1 MRLAFSEGVAFDCA
15 GGIPRA
21 TGQLVGSAFLGSTR
35 PTRVRCSV
43 LLCRAGRSGAFAGR
57 SLFFPRAF
65 RLRAAVFTAFR
76 VALTGRVPGA
86 QWTRLHSV
94 DETIF
99 MRGISD
105 YRACRVLFAEHLQ
118 DRGAHRARYVTVY
131 KIFENVVIT
140 LFYFEQGTDANY
152 YDFLHYFIL
161 LQHLDSLY

>member
-1 MRLAFSEGVAFDCA
+1 MRLAFSQGVDFDCA

-35 PTRVRCSV
+35 LTRVRCSV
-43 LLCRAGRSGAFAGR
+43 LLAVLAGRERLQAGR
-57 SLFFPRAF
+57 CFSHVPFGCGQPFDDFLGRAY
-65 RLRAAVFTAFR
+65 
-76 VALTGRVPGA
+76 GA
-86 QWTRLHSV
+86 QWTRLYSV

-99 MRGISD
+99 MRGIHD
-105 YRACRVLFAEHLQ
+105 YRACRVLFAEQLQ

-152 YDFLHYFIL
+152 YEWHSFIL
-161 LQHLDSLY
+161 LLRLDSSF